1 MTEAASSLD
10 ETGHRLTR
18 RGRELQVGVVPI
30 PHGVDGGHA
39 LVFGQATHGSP
50 VISDGC
56 LVRIHSRCLYG
67 DALRSDDCDC
77 GPELDMAMDMIQNE
91 GAGVLIYLEQEGRGA
106 GLINKARGLQTSE
119 RFDIDT
125 FTSYARLEL
134 SADSRSYELAAQCLR
149 DLGLT
154 SVRLLTNN
162 PDKVE
167 PLEQAGL
174 TVTRVP
180 LHTWPRS
187 ERARKYLQAKRRHRG
202 HQIPRLLA
210 VSPVEQVSRERRAR
224 IHLASVAIPVMALP
238 SALLGYIGVA
248 TISAATGLVVLGLC
262 MWPDRRGGYR
272 PARRIRNA
280 ARRSVV
286 DVEQPCY
293 LYPDLGE
300 VSDDIRAPGE
310 PRPPTPRGIG
320 RRRARAMAHAGA
332 DQFGT

>member
-18 RGRELQVGVVPI
+18 RGRELQVGIVPI
-30 PHGVDGGHA
+30 SHRVDGGHA
-39 LVFGQATHGSP
+39 LVFGPATDGSP
-50 VISDGC
+50 GVSDGC

-77 GPELDMAMDMIQNE
+77 GPELDMAMDMIQRE

-125 FTSYARLEL
+125 FASYARLEL
-134 SADSRSYELAAQCLR
+134 SADSRSYESAARCLR

-162 PDKVE
+162 PEKVE
-167 PLEQAGL
+167 PLERAGL
-174 TVTRVP
+174 TVARVP

-202 HQIPRLLA
+202 HQIPRVLA
-210 VSPVEQVSRERRAR
+210 VATVEHVEWERRAR
-224 IHLASVAIPVMALP
+224 ARVASLAIPVMTLP
-238 SALLGYIGVA
+238 CALLGYFGVA
-248 TISAATGLVVLGLC
+248 AISAATGLVVLGLC
-262 MWPDRRGGYR
+262 MWPDVLGLHRSARRMR
-272 PARRIRNA
+272 PATRRP
-280 ARRSVV
+280 VV
-286 DVEQPCY
+286 AVDPHAERVEAFG
-293 LYPDLGE
+293 DF
-300 VSDDIRAPGE
+300 SAPGE
-310 PRPPTPRGIG
+310 PRRVTPRRSG
-320 RRRARAMAHAGA
+320 RRRNRTMAHAGA
-332 DQFGT
+332 DHADS

>member
-30 PHGVDGGHA
+30 PHSVDGGHA

-50 VISDGC
+50 TISDGC

-77 GPELDMAMDMIQNE
+77 GPELDMAMDMIQHE

-119 RFDIDT
+119 RFDLDT
-125 FTSYARLEL
+125 FASYARLEL
-134 SADSRSYELAAQCLR
+134 SADSRSYELAARCLR

-167 PLEQAGL
+167 PLERAGL

-202 HQIPRLLA
+202 HHIPRLPA
-210 VSPVEQVSRERRAR
+210 VSPVEHVGRERRTR

-238 SALLGYIGVA
+238 SALLGYLGVA

-262 MWPDRRGGYR
+262 MWPDRRGYR
-272 PARRIRNA
+272 PARRIRPA

-286 DVEQPCY
+286 DVERPCY
-293 LYPDLGE
+293 RYPDLGE
-300 VSDDIRAPGE
+300 VSGDIGAPAE
-310 PRPPTPRGIG
+310 SNPAAPRRIG
-320 RRRARAMAHAGA
+320 RRRARTMANAGA
-332 DQFGT
+332 HHVGA